1 MFNSILDSNNL
12 SIISSLICMISALIL
27 GGIVAFIHGKSS
39 KDFLITLV
47 TLPLIVQVVIV
58 MVNGNLGTSVA
69 ILGAFSLIRFR
80 SLQCNSK
87 ELLVIFLTM
96 AIGLATGMGYIL
108 FAFVFTL
115 IACLTIFILNKVFVG
130 KTTKQLKI
138 VIPEDL
144 DYEEVFDDIFK
155 KYTSNVKIIKS
166 KTINMGSL
174 YELTYE
180 VNLKSKI
187 KSKDFIDELRVRNGN
202 LKIVL
207 THTLESSEL

>member
-1 MFNSILDSNNL
+1 MFNSILNGNL
-12 SIISSLICMISALIL
+12 SIVSSLICMISSLIL
-27 GGIVAFIHGKSS
+27 GGIVAFVHRKSS
-39 KDFLITLV
+39 KDFLITLI
-47 TLPLIVQVVIV
+47 TLPLIVQVVIT

-108 FAFVFTL
+108 YAFVFTIL
-115 IACLTIFILNKVFVG
+115 ACLSIFILNKMFVG
-130 KTTKQLKI
+130 KEVKRLKI

-155 KYTSNVKIIKS
+155 KYTNNVTIIKS

-174 YELTYE
+174 YELTYDIE
-180 VNLKSKI
+180 FKNNI
-187 KSKDFIDELRVRNGN
+187 KTKDFIDELRVRNGN
-202 LKIVL
+202 LKIML
-207 THTLESSEL
+207 SHELDGIEM

>member
-1 MFNSILDSNNL
+1 MFNSILNGNL
-12 SIISSLICMISALIL
+12 SIVSSLICMISSLIL
-27 GGIVAFIHGKSS
+27 GGIVAFVHRKSS
-39 KDFLITLV
+39 KDFLITLI
-47 TLPLIVQVVIV
+47 TLPLIVQVVIT

-108 FAFVFTL
+108 YAFVFTIL
-115 IACLTIFILNKVFVG
+115 ACLSIFILNKMFVG
-130 KTTKQLKI
+130 KEVKRLKI

-155 KYTSNVKIIKS
+155 KYTNNVTIIKS

-174 YELTYE
+174 YELTYDIE
-180 VNLKSKI
+180 FKNNI
-187 KSKDFIDELRVRNGN
+187 KTKDFIDELRVRNGN

-207 THTLESSEL
+207 SHEIKGEL

>member
-1 MFNSILDSNNL
+1 MFNSILNGNL
-12 SIISSLICMISALIL
+12 SIVSSLICMISSLIL
-27 GGIVAFIHGKSS
+27 GGIVAFVHRKSS
-39 KDFLITLV
+39 KDFLITLI
-47 TLPLIVQVVIV
+47 TLPLIVQVVIT

-108 FAFVFTL
+108 YAFVFTIL
-115 IACLTIFILNKVFVG
+115 ACLSIFILNKVFVG
-130 KTTKQLKI
+130 KEVKRLKI

-155 KYTSNVKIIKS
+155 KYTNNVTIIKS

-174 YELTYE
+174 YELTYDIE
-180 VNLKSKI
+180 FKNNI
-187 KSKDFIDELRVRNGN
+187 KTKDFIDELRVRNGN

-207 THTLESSEL
+207 THVIETSEL

>member
-1 MFNSILDSNNL
+1 MFNSILNGNL
-12 SIISSLICMISALIL
+12 SIVSSLICMISSLIL
-27 GGIVAFIHGKSS
+27 GGIVAFVHRKSS
-39 KDFLITLV
+39 KDFLITLI
-47 TLPLIVQVVIV
+47 TLPLIVQVVIT

-69 ILGAFSLIRFR
+69 ILGAFSLIRIR

-108 FAFVFTL
+108 YAFVFTIL
-115 IACLTIFILNKVFVG
+115 ACLSIFILNKMFVG
-130 KTTKQLKI
+130 KEVKRLKI

-155 KYTSNVKIIKS
+155 KYTNNVTIIKS

-174 YELTYE
+174 YELTYDIE
-180 VNLKSKI
+180 FKNNI
-187 KSKDFIDELRVRNGN
+187 KTKDFIDELRVRNGN
-202 LKIVL
+202 LKIIL
-207 THTLESSEL
+207 THVIETSEL